1 MTIYNLYLDA
11 RYKDAQLKVRVTTG
25 RKGARKTT
33 LIPTGIFI
41 DPKDW
46 DDRRKRDK
54 RNNSNNT
61 RIFALCGEIDKY
73 LNKCKDDGR
82 KPDTQALKRLI
93 SGEDDGESFMAYY
106 CKFRDT
112 KSARTWEIYEATRKK
127 LEAFGASSLTFE
139 DFDAKTLKR
148 FDDFL
153 AKNSPSPNARAIHLR
168 NIRAVF
174 NAAIADEI
182 TECYPFRK
190 FKITYEPTR
199 KRSVSVDMMRHII
212 FDDCQFPRERDI
224 FVLIFLLWGIN
235 MVDLSRLTTSSIVD
249 GRLEYRR
256 AKTGKLYSVKI
267 EPEAMAIIDKYHKEG
282 SDKLITFLGDY
293 ADYRNYNFRIDERL
307 KKMYGGGI
315 SAYWARHTF
324 ATLLAE
330 LDTPID
336 TISLALGHSYG
347 SKVTQVYINP
357 DLRKAD
363 EAVRKLVDY
372 VYGKSTVKV
381 R

>member
-1 MTIYNLYLDA
+1 MTIYNLYLDK
-11 RYKDAQLKVRVTTG
+11 RYEEAQLKVRLTTG
-25 RKGARKTT
+25 GRGNRKTT
-33 LIPTGIFI
+33 LIPTGIYI
-41 DPKDW
+41 DPKQW
-46 DDRRKRDK
+46 DDKRKRDRK
-54 RNNSNNT
+54 NNAVNT
-61 RIFALCGEIDKY
+61 RIFALCGDIDRY
-73 LNKCKDDGR
+73 LNKCRDEGR
-82 KPDTQALKRLI
+82 KPDTQAIKRLI
-93 SGEDDGESFMAYY
+93 SDDDDGESFMAYY

-112 KSARTWEIYEATRKK
+112 KTARTWEIYEATRKK
-127 LEAFGASSLTFE
+127 LEAFGASALTFD

-148 FDDFL
+148 FDEFL

-199 KRSVSVDMMRHII
+199 KRSVSVDTMRHII

-224 FVLIFLLWGIN
+224 FVLSFLLWGIN
-235 MVDLSRLTTSSIVD
+235 MVDLSRLTTSSVVD

-267 EPEAMAIIDKYHKEG
+267 EPEAQAIIDRYHDAG
-282 SDKLITFLGDY
+282 SDKLITFLGEY
-293 ADYRNYNFRIDERL
+293 KDYRNYIFRIDERL
-307 KKMYGGGI
+307 KKMYGGDI
-315 SAYWARHTF
+315 STYWARHTF

-347 SKVTQVYINP
+347 SRITQVYINP

-363 EAVRKLVDY
+363 DAVRRLIDY
-372 VYGKSTVKV
+372 VYRK
-381 R
+381 

>member
-25 RKGARKTT
+25 RRGERKVA

-54 RNNSNNT
+54 RNNANNT

-82 KPDTQALKRLI
+82 KPDIQALKRLI
-93 SGEDDGESFMAYY
+93 SGEDDGTAFMPYF

-112 KSARTWEIYEATRKK
+112 KSARTWEIYDATRKK

-139 DFDAKTLKR
+139 DFDAKTMKR

-190 FKITYEPTR
+190 FKISYEPTR
-199 KRSVSVDMMRHII
+199 KRSVSVDTLRHII

-224 FVLIFLLWGIN
+224 FVLSFLLWGIN
-235 MVDLSRLTTSSIVD
+235 MVDLSRLTAASVVD

-267 EPEAMAIIDKYHKEG
+267 EPEAQAIIDKYHEDG
-282 SDKLITFLGDY
+282 SDKLITFLGEY
-293 ADYRNYNFRIDERL
+293 KDYRNYIFRIDERL
-307 KKMYGGGI
+307 KKMYGGDI
-315 SAYWARHTF
+315 STYWARHTF

-347 SKVTQVYINP
+347 SRITQVYINP

-363 EAVRKLVDY
+363 EAVRRLINY
-372 VYGKSTVKV
+372 VYRK
-381 R
+381 

>member
-25 RKGARKTT
+25 RKGDRRTA

-46 DDRRKRDK
+46 DDRRKRDRK
-54 RNNSNNT
+54 NNANNT

-73 LNKCKDDGR
+73 LDKCRDEGR
-82 KPDTQALKRLI
+82 KPDVQAVKRLI
-93 SGEDDGESFMAYY
+93 SGEDDGTAFMPYFT
-106 CKFRDT
+106 KFRDT

-127 LEAFGASSLTFE
+127 LEAFGASSLTFD

-148 FDDFL
+148 FDEFL
-153 AKNSPSPNARAIHLR
+153 AKDSPSPNARAIHLR

-190 FKITYEPTR
+190 YKISYEPTR
-199 KRSVSVDMMRHII
+199 KRSVSVDTLRHII

-224 FVLIFLLWGIN
+224 FVLSFLLCGIN
-235 MVDLSRLTTSSIVD
+235 MVDLSRLTTASVVD

-267 EPEAMAIIDKYHKEG
+267 EPEAKAIIDKYHVAG
-282 SDKLITFLGDY
+282 SDKLITFLGEY
-293 ADYRNYNFRIDERL
+293 KDYRNYIFRIDERL
-307 KKMYGGGI
+307 KKMYGGDI
-315 SAYWARHTF
+315 STYWARHTF

-347 SKVTQVYINP
+347 SRITQVYINP
-357 DLRKAD
+357 DLRKVD
-363 EAVRKLVDY
+363 EAVRRLIDY
-372 VYGKSTVKV
+372 VYKKEE
-381 R
+381 

>member
-1 MTIYNLYLDA
+1 MINDV
-11 RYKDAQLKVRVTTG
+11 QVT
-25 RKGARKTT
+25 RM
-33 LIPTGIFI
+33 
-41 DPKDW
+41 DHPK
-46 DDRRKRDK
+46 
-54 RNNSNNT
+54 SS
-61 RIFALCGEIDKY
+61 E
-73 LNKCKDDGR
+73 
-82 KPDTQALKRLI
+82 
-93 SGEDDGESFMAYY
+93 
-106 CKFRDT
+106 
-112 KSARTWEIYEATRKK
+112 K

-190 FKITYEPTR
+190 FKISYEPTR
-199 KRSVSVDMMRHII
+199 KRSVSVDTLRHII

-224 FVLIFLLWGIN
+224 FVLSFLLWGIN
-235 MVDLSRLTTSSIVD
+235 MVDLSRLTTASVVD

-267 EPEAMAIIDKYHKEG
+267 EPEAQTIIDKYHEDG
-282 SDKLITFLGDY
+282 SDKLITFLGEY
-293 ADYRNYNFRIDERL
+293 KDYRNYIFRIDERL
-307 KKMYGGGI
+307 KKMYGGDI
-315 SAYWARHTF
+315 STYWARHTF

-347 SKVTQVYINP
+347 SRITQVYINP

-363 EAVRKLVDY
+363 EAVRRLINY
-372 VYGKSTVKV
+372 VYRK
-381 R
+381 

>member
-25 RKGARKTT
+25 RRGERKVA

-54 RNNSNNT
+54 RNNANNT
-61 RIFALCGEIDKY
+61 SIFALCGEIDKY
-73 LNKCKDDGR
+73 LNKCRDEGR
-82 KPDTQALKRLI
+82 KPDIQALKRLI
-93 SGEDDGESFMAYY
+93 SGEDDGTSFMPYFI
-106 CKFRDT
+106 KFRDT
-112 KSARTWEIYEATRKK
+112 KSARTWEIYENTRKK
-127 LEAFGASSLTFE
+127 LEAFGADGMTFE
-139 DFDAKTLKR
+139 DFNAKTLKR
-148 FDDFL
+148 FDEWL
-153 AKNSPSPNARAIHLR
+153 MKSSPSPNSRAVHFR

-174 NAAIADEI
+174 NAAITDEV

-267 EPEAMAIIDKYHKEG
+267 EPEAQAIIDKYHKEG

-293 ADYRNYNFRIDERL
+293 TDYRNYNFRIDERL

-363 EAVRKLVDY
+363 EAVRRLIDW
-372 VYGKSTVKV
+372 VYKKEE
-381 R
+381 

>member
-25 RKGARKTT
+25 RRGERKVA

-54 RNNSNNT
+54 RNNANNT

-73 LNKCKDDGR
+73 LNKCKDDGI
-82 KPDTQALKRLI
+82 KPDIQALKRLI
-93 SGEDDGESFMAYY
+93 SGEDDGTSFMPYY

-112 KSARTWEIYEATRKK
+112 KSARTWEIYENTRKK
-127 LEAFGASSLTFE
+127 LEAFGVDGMTFE
-139 DFDAKTLKR
+139 DFNAKTLKR
-148 FDDFL
+148 FDEWL
-153 AKNSPSPNARAIHLR
+153 MKSSPSPNSRAVHFR

-174 NAAIADEI
+174 NAAITDEV

-293 ADYRNYNFRIDERL
+293 TDYRNYNFRIDERL

-363 EAVRKLVDY
+363 EAVRKLIDY
-372 VYGKSTVKV
+372 VYRK
-381 R
+381 

>member
-1 MTIYNLYLDA
+1 MTIYNLYLDT
-11 RYKDAQLKVRVTTG
+11 RYEEAQLKVRVTTG
-25 RKGARKTT
+25 RRGERKVA

-54 RNNSNNT
+54 RNNANNT

-73 LNKCKDDGR
+73 LDKCRDEGR
-82 KPDTQALKRLI
+82 KPDVQAVKRLI
-93 SGEDDGESFMAYY
+93 SGEDDGTAFMPYFA
-106 CKFRDT
+106 KFRDT
-112 KSARTWEIYEATRKK
+112 KSARTWEIYDATRKK
-127 LEAFGASSLTFE
+127 LEAFGASSMTFE

-153 AKNSPSPNARAIHLR
+153 AKSSPSPNARAIHLR

-190 FKITYEPTR
+190 FKISYEPTR
-199 KRSVSVDMMRHII
+199 KRSVSVDTLRHII

-224 FVLIFLLWGIN
+224 FVLSFLLWGIN
-235 MVDLSRLTTSSIVD
+235 IVDLSRLTAASVVD

-267 EPEAMAIIDKYHKEG
+267 EPEAQAIIDKYHDDG
-282 SDKLITFLGDY
+282 SDKLITFLGEY
-293 ADYRNYNFRIDERL
+293 KDYRNYIFRIDERL
-307 KKMYGGGI
+307 KKMYGGDI
-315 SAYWARHTF
+315 STYWARHTF

-347 SKVTQVYINP
+347 SRITQVYINP

-363 EAVRKLVDY
+363 EAVRRLINY
-372 VYGKSTVKV
+372 VYRK
-381 R
+381 

>member
-1 MTIYNLYLDA
+1 MTIYNLYLDK
-11 RYKDAQLKVRVTTG
+11 RYEEAQLKVRLTTG
-25 RKGARKTT
+25 GRGNRKTT
-33 LIPTGIFI
+33 LIPTGIYI
-41 DPKDW
+41 DPKQW
-46 DDRRKRDK
+46 DDKRKRDRK
-54 RNNSNNT
+54 NNAVNT
-61 RIFALCGEIDKY
+61 RIFALCGDIDRY
-73 LNKCKDDGR
+73 LNKCRDEGR
-82 KPDTQALKRLI
+82 KPDTQAIKRLI
-93 SGEDDGESFMAYY
+93 SDDDDGESFMAYY

-112 KSARTWEIYEATRKK
+112 KTARTWEIYEATRKK
-127 LEAFGASSLTFE
+127 LEAFGASALTFD

-148 FDDFL
+148 FDEFL

-199 KRSVSVDMMRHII
+199 KRSVSVDTMRHII

-224 FVLIFLLWGIN
+224 FVLSFLLWGIN
-235 MVDLSRLTTSSIVD
+235 MVDLSRLTTSSVVD

-267 EPEAMAIIDKYHKEG
+267 EPEAQAIIDRYHDAG
-282 SDKLITFLGDY
+282 SDKLITFLGEY
-293 ADYRNYNFRIDERL
+293 KDYRNYIFRIDERL
-307 KKMYGGGI
+307 KKMYGGDI
-315 SAYWARHTF
+315 STYWARHTF

-347 SKVTQVYINP
+347 SRITQVYIHP

-363 EAVRKLVDY
+363 EAVRRLIDWVFRK
-372 VYGKSTVKV
+372 
-381 R
+381 

>member
-1 MTIYNLYLDA
+1 MEGGVFMTIYNLYLDA
-11 RYKDAQLKVRVTTG
+11 RYKEAQLKVRLTTG
-25 RKGARKTT
+25 GRGNRKTT
-33 LIPTGIFI
+33 LIPTGIYI
-41 DPKDW
+41 DPKQW
-46 DDRRKRDK
+46 DDKRKRDRK
-54 RNNSNNT
+54 NNAVNT

-73 LNKCKDDGR
+73 LDKCRDDGR
-82 KPDTQALKRLI
+82 KPDVQAVKRLI
-93 SGEDDGESFMAYY
+93 SGEDDGTAFMPYF

-127 LEAFGASSLTFE
+127 LEAFGASSMTFE
-139 DFDAKTLKR
+139 DFDVKTLKR

-153 AKNSPSPNARAIHLR
+153 AKSSPSPNARAIHLR

-190 FKITYEPTR
+190 FKISYEPTR
-199 KRSVSVDMMRHII
+199 KRSVSVDTLRHII

-224 FVLIFLLWGIN
+224 FVLSFLLWGIN

-267 EPEAMAIIDKYHKEG
+267 EPEAQTIIDKYHEDG
-282 SDKLITFLGDY
+282 SDKLITFLGEY
-293 ADYRNYNFRIDERL
+293 KDYRNYIFRIDERL
-307 KKMYGGGI
+307 KKMYGGDI
-315 SAYWARHTF
+315 STYWARHTF

-363 EAVRKLVDY
+363 EAVRKLIDY
-372 VYGKSTVKV
+372 VYRK
-381 R
+381 

>member
-1 MTIYNLYLDA
+1 MTIYNLYLDK

-25 RKGARKTT
+25 RKGDRRTA

-46 DDRRKRDK
+46 DDRRKRDRK
-54 RNNSNNT
+54 NNANNT

-73 LNKCKDDGR
+73 LNKCKDEGR
-82 KPDTQALKRLI
+82 KPDIQALKRLI
-93 SGEDDGESFMAYY
+93 SGEDDGTAFMPYF

-112 KSARTWEIYEATRKK
+112 KSARTWEIYDSTRKK
-127 LEAFGASSLTFE
+127 LEAFGADGMTFE
-139 DFDAKTLKR
+139 DFNAKTLKR
-148 FDDFL
+148 FDEFL
-153 AKNSPSPNARAIHLR
+153 MKSSPSPNSRAVHFR

-174 NAAIADEI
+174 NAAITDEV

-212 FDDCQFPRERDI
+212 FDDCQFPKERDM

-267 EPEAMAIIDKYHKEG
+267 EPEAQAIIDKYHKEG

-293 ADYRNYNFRIDERL
+293 NDYRNYNFRIDERL

-363 EAVRKLVDY
+363 EAVRRLIDY
-372 VYGKSTVKV
+372 VYRK
-381 R
+381 